1 MSKHLKGMYPF
12 SVLGWVNHSQ
22 CILSALVQKVN
33 ITALQKQNLEK
44 NTIDFDKKTPV
55 DSKFIAYNH
64 YCISHV

>member
-1 MSKHLKGMYPF
+1 MHPEADDNL
-12 SVLGWVNHSQ
+12 
-22 CILSALVQKVN
+22 AQKVN